1 MARQTVRDRRRGE
14 QAREARSLET
24 QVQRVLS
31 ERGKLVLHDAHLTPA
46 AVLVPLFYKQGLPHV
61 LLTKRTTRVLYHKG
75 QISFP
80 GGSRDPE
87 DATLLTTA
95 LREAHEEV
103 GIHSGDVRLLG
114 ELDDIITNT
123 RFVVSPYVGVIPYP
137 YAFTASPE
145 EIDEVLEVPIATL
158 LEHGHVNT
166 AAVTPIRP
174 YPAYTFDFEQHVIWG
189 ITARILRQ
197 FLDVVFGPQ
206 QGAPVWTGKNG
217 L

>member
-1 MARQTVRDRRRGE
+1 MAQGTIHSER
-14 QAREARSLET
+14 ARAGTAESLET
-24 QVQRVLS
+24 QVRHALT
-31 ERGKLVLHDAHLTPA
+31 GHNKLVLHDPYLKPA
-46 AVLVPLFYKQGLPHV
+46 AVLVPLFYKRELPHI
-61 LLTKRTTRVLYHKG
+61 LLTKRTTRVLHHKG

-80 GGSRDPE
+80 GGTRDPE
-87 DATLLTTA
+87 DPTLLSTA
-95 LREAHEEV
+95 LREIHEEM
-103 GIHSGDVRLLG
+103 GIHSGDVRILG

-137 YAFTASPE
+137 YAFTVSGE

-166 AAVTPIRP
+166 AAVAPIRP
-174 YPAYTFDFEQHVIWG
+174 YPAYTFDYDQHVIWG

-206 QGAPVWTGKNG
+206 KGAPAWTGKNG
-217 L
+217 H

>member
-1 MARQTVRDRRRGE
+1 MARRTVREERQGE
-14 QAREARSLET
+14 QARDARSLET
-24 QVQRVLS
+24 QVQRALV
-31 ERGKLVLHDAHLTPA
+31 ERSKLVLHDPHLTPA
-46 AVLVPLFYKQGLPHV
+46 AVLVPLFYKHNRPHV
-61 LLTKRTTRVLYHKG
+61 LLTKRTTRVLHHKG

-80 GGSRDPE
+80 GGARDPE
-87 DATLLTTA
+87 DSTLLTTA
-95 LREAHEEV
+95 LREAHEEM

-137 YAFTASPE
+137 YAFTANPE
-145 EIDEVLEVPIATL
+145 EIDEVLEVPISTL

-174 YPAYTFDFEQHVIWG
+174 YPAYTFDYGQHVIWG

-206 QGAPVWTGKNG
+206 QGAPVWMGKNG